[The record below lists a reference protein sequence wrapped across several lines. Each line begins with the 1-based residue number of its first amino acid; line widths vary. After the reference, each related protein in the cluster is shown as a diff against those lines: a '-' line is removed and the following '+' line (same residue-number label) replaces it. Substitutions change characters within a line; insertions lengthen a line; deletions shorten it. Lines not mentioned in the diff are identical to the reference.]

1 MKIAD
6 GGVLSKSLGFVKM
19 DPNQDHRAEGGF
31 HRMAGSPRL
40 RSLR

>member
-1 MKIAD
+1 MKIA
-6 GGVLSKSLGFVKM
+6 GGGALSKSLGFVKL

-31 HRMAGSPRL
+31 HRIAGSPRL